1 MEVRIT
7 GSAPR
12 KRKTG
17 VPLPLVLF
25 GLLIIALRLGM
36 PTAAQSLPDLPASDE
51 PAGAFP
57 LPLEEMLPLQESAAL
72 PADQA
77 LPVVSAPV
85 FTADGYHSSGTVYFK
100 NETDYAID
108 MVSLLAQDS
117 PVRHLQI
124 HPKIHPNTHERPPG
138 CPGGFFYIFSILA
151 LIRSISPSMW

>member
-17 VPLPLVLF
+17 VPLPLVLC

-117 PVRHLQI
+117 PVTL
-124 HPKIHPNTHERPPG
+124 G
-138 CPGGFFYIFSILA
+138 D
-151 LIRSISPSMW
+151 